1 MYKKIFF
8 AKSRILLLFIL
19 PLYFN
24 AYSQIKPG
32 LIFEPATGA
41 GRIVLDPNLDG
52 YISKTTAGFSGLDD
66 QTSNASEIVFN
77 QIPIISEPSSD
88 LGAGPNCKYTDFVG
102 DNTNAN
108 MSSVVGYYL
117 DANNN
122 WIYRMRMASYSPST
136 KSYSILI
143 DTDGKF
149 GNSGPN
155 ADPQYVAGNPGFEIE
170 MLLSTNNGVYIYDVN
185 NNTNNSVLKKSYSG
199 RSNYQ
204 MSKALSQVCGS
215 YNIFI
220 DLFVPFGD
228 LTTFFGI
235 TTSTPLRWV
244 VADNMSALQS
254 TIGHLS
260 NISDIAG
267 VNGANN
273 ETGLASFINNQ
284 TPTCASCS
292 PSGLRSACPTITAPI
307 QNLATSVSGTSTE
320 ANGTVI
326 TLYKNGVATSFT
338 TTVSAGAWT
347 ITGISPPLSG
357 GTPDI
362 IGATAKA
369 SGKGESI
376 YNCNVVTVKAC
387 GSVAPLGSATLISGR
402 WVCGPAGTGIS
413 GATITVRSN
422 GFVVTAGTNKG
433 VNSDGSFIWSCL
445 TNSTATNCATASST
459 STPCLSS
466 STSYEVYQTVGGCIS
481 DAVCRDP
488 NLSGGTIGTTTAA
501 PVITT
506 TPITTATVS
515 ISGTCV
521 SGATIILYADG
532 VQIGTVTAT
541 GTTTWTISSLSLSF
555 GQVITAKARSTNQCT
570 SIASA
575 SKTVSKGTSSA
586 PIINAPPCG
595 TTGITV
601 SGISGEAA
609 GTAITLK
616 DNTNGNTVGSTT
628 VAANGTWSI
637 TGLTLT
643 AGQQLAA
650 YATIAGGSISA
661 KSNVVTVTAKTTNAV
676 VISGSYT
683 NQSTAVTGTG
693 TTGDVIRLYIDGALF
708 ATTATVSGGT
718 WSISVTAGQTVF
730 KDAVLKATATTG
742 SNCESSFSNS
752 VTVTAVAPT
761 IVSVSQTVS
770 TCTGIASIVVPSTQ
784 FGVLYQLYDGA
795 NPFSIGVPGNG
806 SSITLLSY
814 FVNATKT
821 GLTVN
826 ATRITDETSRATMS
840 GTVTIAIDA
849 ADSTWRGTFSNDWF
863 DYRNWCLNGA
873 IPTSTIKAK
882 ILSGTPFSPVISTAG
897 AVCDTLI
904 LYSGASLTT
913 SGSQNLD
920 VYGSWIN
927 NGGTF
932 TPNSGTVSFKG
943 TDTLSIGGTSSTTF
957 SNVTVNLTGTT
968 GNDQIT
974 LNQPTTITGLL
985 TLTDGRIKTTT
996 TNILALTSTAS
1007 ATIGNDTSFVNGPMS
1022 KTGTTAFVFPVGSGT
1037 NYGPIGLDTPSASS
1051 TFQAQYFASAYN
1063 NTTSF
1068 ATTPTPAL
1076 RSVSTVEY
1084 WNLIQT
1090 SGTASAKVQLFWQ
1103 NSTTSGVAN
1112 AGCANLQEAR
1122 WNGAAWVNVDST
1134 NNEVITDCPDSLTS
1148 KGSIT
1153 SSILVS
1159 SSSFGTFTF
1168 GSTTAVP
1175 LPVELMSFR
1184 GECLDDDIVLKWI
1197 TTSELNNNYFT
1208 LERAIA
1214 TSVFVPIAE
1223 VEGAGNSN
1231 EVLNYEYT
1239 DNGVLKNTSAADLFY
1254 RIKQTDFDGKYE
1266 YFDVIDVVN
1275 KCKDNL
1281 ADVVLFPTISK
1292 GNIVVL
1298 SDAKIVDRIEVY
1310 NTLGEKVYENE
1321 IIGLKVD
1328 LFLNLRSGLYH
1339 YVLKDNKEVV
1349 GKGKLIIE

>member
-1 MYKKIFF
+1 MYKKICF
-8 AKSRILLLFIL
+8 AKWRILLLFIL

-24 AYSQIKPG
+24 AYSQIQSG

-52 YISKTTAGFSGLDD
+52 YVSKTIAGFSGTDD
-66 QTSNASEIVFN
+66 QTSAASEIVFK
-77 QIPIISEPSSD
+77 QLPIISEPSSD
-88 LGAGPNCKYTDFVG
+88 LGAGPNCKYTDFVS
-102 DNTNAN
+102 DNGNVN
-108 MSSVVGYYL
+108 MSSTIGYYL

-122 WIYRMRMASYSPST
+122 WLFRFRVATYSPNT

-143 DTDGKF
+143 NTDGKF

-170 MLLSTNNGVYIYDVN
+170 ILLSTNNGVYIYDVN
-185 NNTNNSVLKKSYSG
+185 NNTNNSVLKRSYVG
-199 RSNYQ
+199 HTNYQ
-204 MSKALSQVCGS
+204 ISKAQSQVCGA
-215 YNIFI
+215 NNVFL
-220 DLFVPFGD
+220 DLFVPFSA
-228 LTTFFGI
+228 LTADFGI
-235 TTSTPLRWV
+235 TTSTPLRWA

-267 VNGANN
+267 VDGANN
-273 ETGLASFINNQ
+273 ETGLASFINSQ

-292 PSGLRSACPTITAPI
+292 PAGLRSACPTITAPI

-326 TLYKNGVATSFT
+326 TLYKNGVATAFT
-338 TTVSAGAWT
+338 TTVSSGTWT
-347 ITGISPPLSG
+347 ITGISPALSG
-357 GTPDI
+357 TTPDL

-387 GSVAPLGSATLISGR
+387 GSVAPLGSGTTNNGKN
-402 WVCGPAGTGIS
+402 VCGAAGTGIS
-413 GATITVRSN
+413 GATISVYLN
-422 GFVVTAGTNKG
+422 GSLVTPGG
-433 VNSDGSFIWSCL
+433 VNSGVQSNGSFLWGCTGVTGTSCI
-445 TNSTATNCATASST
+445 TASGG
-459 STPCLSS
+459 STPCLTSS
-466 STSYEVYQTVGGCIS
+466 NSYEIYQTVGGCLS
-481 DAVCRDP
+481 TAVCRDA
-488 NLSGGTIGTTTAA
+488 NLSGGTVGTTTAA

-506 TPITTATVS
+506 TPITTATTS

-521 SGATIILYADG
+521 SGSTIILYADG
-532 VQIGTVTAT
+532 VQIGTVA
-541 GTTTWTISSLSLSF
+541 GTTTWTISSLSL
-555 GQVITAKARSTNQCT
+555 GYGKIITAKARVTNQCL
-570 SIASA
+570 SVAST
-575 SKTVSKGTSSA
+575 SKTVVNGVSSA

-616 DNTNGNTVGSTT
+616 DNSNGNTLGSTT
-628 VAANGTWSI
+628 VSASGTWAIS
-637 TGLTLT
+637 GLTLT
-643 AGQQLAA
+643 AGQQLAS
-650 YATIAGGSISA
+650 YATIAGGSISP
-661 KSNVVTVTAKTTNAV
+661 KSNVVTVTAKTTNTV
-676 VISGSYT
+676 TISGSYT

-693 TTGDVIRLYIDGALF
+693 TTGDVIRLYIDDALF
-708 ATTATVSGGT
+708 ATTATVSGGV
-718 WSISVTAGQTVF
+718 WSISVTAGQTIF

-770 TCTGIASIVVPSTQ
+770 TCTGIASIAVPSTQ
-784 FGVLYQLYDGA
+784 YGVLYQLYDGT
-795 NPFSIGVPGNG
+795 NPFSNGVPGNG

-814 FVNATKT
+814 FVNSTKT
-821 GLTVN
+821 GLTVK
-826 ATRITDETSRATMS
+826 ATRITDETSKATMS

-882 ILSGTPFSPVISTAG
+882 ILSGTPFSPVIATAG

-932 TPNSGTVSFKG
+932 IPNTGTVSFKG

-957 SNVTVNLTGTT
+957 NNVTVNLSGSS
-968 GNDQIT
+968 GNEQIT

-1007 ATIGNDTSFVNGPMS
+1007 ATIGNDTSFVNGPMI
-1022 KTGTTAFVFPVGSGT
+1022 KTGTTAFTFPVGSGT
-1037 NYGPIGLDTPSASS
+1037 TYGPIGLDTPSASS
-1051 TFQAQYFASAYN
+1051 TFQAQYFRSAYS
-1063 NTTSF
+1063 NTTSL
-1068 ATTPTPAL
+1068 ATSPTPAL
-1076 RSVSTVEY
+1076 LAVSTVEY
-1084 WNLIQT
+1084 WNLTQT
-1090 SGTASAKVQLFWQ
+1090 SGTASAKVALFWQ

-1112 AGCANLQEAR
+1112 AGCSNLQQAR
-1122 WNGAAWVNVDST
+1122 WNGTAWVNVDVT
-1134 NNEVITDCPDSLTS
+1134 NNGTISGCPTVLDSS
-1148 KGSIT
+1148 GSIT
-1153 SSILVS
+1153 TSTAVPST
-1159 SSSFGTFTF
+1159 SFGVFTF
-1168 GSTTAVP
+1168 GSSTAVP
-1175 LPVELMSFR
+1175 VPVKLLSLTAGCVAEDVVLHWTTASEINNSHFSIERSAAGSSF
-1184 GECLDDDIVLKWI
+1184 L
-1197 TTSELNNNYFT
+1197 S
-1208 LERAIA
+1208 
-1214 TSVFVPIAE
+1214 IAE
-1223 VEGAGNSN
+1223 VTGFGTTN
-1231 EVLNYEYT
+1231 EVMHYEYV
-1239 DNGVLKNTSAADLFY
+1239 DKGVLKYSSVTSILY
-1254 RIKQTDFDGKYE
+1254 RIKQTDFDGKFE
-1266 YFDVIDVVN
+1266 YFEVIDIVN
-1275 KCKDNL
+1275 NCRNNL
-1281 ADVVLFPTISK
+1281 SNIILFPTISK

-1298 SDAKIVDRIEVY
+1298 SDAKIVDGIEVY